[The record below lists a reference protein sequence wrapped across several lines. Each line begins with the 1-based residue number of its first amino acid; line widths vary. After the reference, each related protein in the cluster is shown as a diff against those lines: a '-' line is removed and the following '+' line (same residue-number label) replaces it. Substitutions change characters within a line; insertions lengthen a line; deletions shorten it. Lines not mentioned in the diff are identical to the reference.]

1 MNASRDLLKG
11 LLEYIEEQAKEI
23 DPKSYCIAT
32 AKGFV
37 RRHLEL
43 VGLPGLDYDIRSEG
57 DHVWLRL
64 ERLAAINPPVVPDM
78 LRNLCVVSND
88 PFAPPP
94 SLDESKLAEVIAD
107 AQSDA
112 EQQLQA
118 YAAQWMAWS
127 ASEQPRRTSI
137 NLYGELF
144 ALKYQLETEE
154 TAKPQ
159 ELVWG
164 VGMTLWKIPFEDQAI
179 TFEYPLLTQGV
190 EISLDEKSMAL
201 EIRPRDTPPR
211 LEMAAFVA
219 CAINGAT
226 TLEHDIKQ
234 QLADI
239 TVTPFDATSYA
250 DLLKLVASL
259 LDSHGSYRELLA
271 EGVAMPAAS
280 DELMVTDVW
289 VLLSR
294 PRATHYLLEDL
305 RQLKENLDF
314 GCAIPEGPLALV
326 APPSDQPIDFES
338 IYYRGLSSRGSGHGV
353 AEELYFPL
361 PYNDE
366 QVTIIQRLEKAAGVT
381 VQGPPGTG
389 KTHTIANVICH
400 YLATGRRVLVTSR
413 GESALEVL
421 QSKIPEEIRP
431 LTVALMSGDREGT
444 RQFEAAISAIQHH
457 VSQLN
462 PALTSKVIDNL
473 LHTIDKTHR
482 ELATIDKRLDEIAL
496 AHLSDVEIDGV
507 PKRAQELAT
516 LVIAGKELYEWFDD
530 VLTLAPEHAPPLSE
544 EEAQK
549 LREARRLV
557 GQDLAYV
564 QACFPSAESLPEPS
578 AIGELHEVLTELQ
591 TIEAEIERGDLLALQ
606 YRKSDTFV
614 ALRELLDL
622 VESTTTIVQT
632 LESEESTWPFD
643 LRTKC
648 RLPSFESARCALE
661 AMFKDMELLIK
672 ARATFLKRPVEFP
685 DAGLS
690 APKTREAVARAAIS
704 GKPFGLL
711 STFGVAEA
719 KQHLVAVKI
728 AGLPPTTTGD
738 WAHIERYMIV
748 HEQVTSFVSRWN
760 QVAAELS
767 IPQLESGFAAL
778 RNIERVAMLTREA
791 HRLATQI
798 DTTLIEKAEA
808 VFVTA
813 PRYALLHGSSA
824 LNDVKTQILRHL
836 SKEKLSASARQLT
849 ALEEQLAGKTG
860 AISIQCR
867 EFITHQLGDV
877 ALSSGEIVTRYK
889 ALIAELR
896 RLAALSLSFCIIYD
910 LANRIKRA
918 CAPQLAERLCSQY
931 VEQSGE
937 DTVFPVTW
945 REAWTW
951 ARIKSYLD
959 SIDARAELVTLA
971 AKRQQHEHELARFY
985 KEMVAQSAWLA
996 TKNKATHK
1004 VLQALA
1010 GYATAIR
1017 RIGQGTGPNAT
1028 RYRRDAQIAMRDAES
1043 AVPCWIMSHARI
1055 SESMPPHLGSFDL
1068 VIVDEASQSDLWA
1081 LPAILRGKKILVV
1094 GDDKQVSPDS
1104 GFKDSKHIQRLKD
1117 RFLADQPY
1125 GTEMTPE
1132 KSLYDLAARVFAA
1145 DQVMLREHFRCV
1157 PPIIAYSNR
1166 TFYKESIQPLRIPTA
1181 WERIDPPL
1189 VDIYV
1194 PHGYRN
1200 NRKVNEAEAEAIAS
1214 EIEAILEHKAFSG
1227 RTIGI
1232 VSLLGIEQAK
1242 YIDTLVRQRCSATEL
1257 LRRKFACGDARI
1269 FQGSERDIMFL
1280 SMVVDRNSCKALSG
1294 NQYDQRFN
1302 VAASRARDRMYLVRS
1317 VTEHDLSDK
1326 DLRLT
1331 LLRHFDKPLA
1341 HDSAE
1346 VSKLIDKCESGFE
1359 KEVFLALTSR
1369 GYNVTPQV
1377 RSGAYRIDMVVEGV
1391 VEGANDHRL
1400 AIELDGDEF
1409 HGADRWQHD
1418 MSRQRILER
1427 TGWQFWRCFAST
1439 WLLQK
1444 DEVLSE
1450 LLALL
1455 KTMGIEPLGAM
1466 QYTPRL
1472 IEKREW
1478 VTLPET
1484 VTHITQETQTS

>member
-1 MNASRDLLKG
+1 MNSSRDLLKG

-37 RRHLEL
+37 RRHHELE
-43 VGLPGLDYDIRSEG
+43 GLPGLVCDIRTEG
-57 DHVWLRL
+57 DHVWMRL
-64 ERLAAINPPVVPDM
+64 ERLAAANPPALPDI
-78 LRNLCVVSND
+78 LGGLCMVSHD
-88 PFAPPP
+88 PFALPPT
-94 SLDESKLAEVIAD
+94 LDESKLAEVIAETQTSGC
-107 AQSDA
+107 AVFSQSDI
-112 EQQLQA
+112 EQELQA
-118 YAAQWMAWS
+118 YATQWSAWS
-127 ASEQPRRTSI
+127 VSEQPRRTSI

-164 VGMTLWKIPFEDQAI
+164 IGMTLWQIPFEGQTI
-179 TFEYPLLTQGV
+179 SFEYPLLTQSV

-219 CAINGAT
+219 CAIKGAT

-234 QLADI
+234 QLAEL
-239 TVTPFDATSYA
+239 TVTPFESSSYA

-259 LDSHGSYRELLA
+259 LDSQGSYRELLA
-271 EGVAMPAAS
+271 ERVAMPAVS
-280 DELMVTDVW
+280 DALMVTDLW

-294 PRATHYLLEDL
+294 PRTTHYLLEDL

-314 GCAIPEGPLALV
+314 GCTIPEGPLALV
-326 APPSDQPIDFES
+326 SPPSDQPIYFES
-338 IYYRGLSSRGSGHGV
+338 VSYRGLSSRGSAHGV

-389 KTHTIANVICH
+389 KTHTIANIICH

-473 LHTIDKTHR
+473 LQTIDKTHR
-482 ELATIDKRLDEIAL
+482 ELAAIDKRLDAIAL

-507 PKRAQELAT
+507 PKRAQELAR
-516 LVIAGKELYEWFDD
+516 LVLEGKELYGWFDD
-530 VLTLAPEHAPPLSE
+530 MLTLAPEHSPPLSE

-557 GQDLAYV
+557 GNDLAYV
-564 QACFPSAESLPEPS
+564 LACFPSAESLPEPS
-578 AIGELHEVLTELQ
+578 AIGELHDVLTELQ
-591 TIEAEIERGDLLALQ
+591 AIEAEIERGDLLALQ
-606 YRKSDTFV
+606 ALEGDSFV
-614 ALRELLDL
+614 GLRELLDL
-622 VESTTTIVQT
+622 VESTTAIVQT

-661 AMFKDMELLIK
+661 AMFSDMELLIK
-672 ARATFLKRPVEFP
+672 ARTTFLKRPVEFP

-711 STFGVAEA
+711 STFGMAEA
-719 KQHLVAVKI
+719 KQHLAAVKI

-767 IPQLESGFAAL
+767 IPQLESGFDAL
-778 RNIERVAMLTREA
+778 RNIERLAMLTRAA

-798 DTTLIEKAEA
+798 DTMLIEKAEA
-808 VFVTA
+808 LFVTA
-813 PRYALLHGSSA
+813 PRYALLHGSTA
-824 LNDVKTQILRHL
+824 LNGVKKQILRHL
-836 SKEKLSASARQLT
+836 SKEKLSAAARQLT
-849 ALEEQLAGKTG
+849 TLEEQLAGKTG
-860 AISIQCR
+860 AISIQFR
-867 EFITHQLGDV
+867 EFIAHQLGDT

-896 RLAALSLSFCIIYD
+896 RIASLSLSFCIIYD

-918 CAPQLAERLCSQY
+918 GAPQLAERLCSQC

-937 DTVFPVTW
+937 DVVFPVTW
-945 REAWTW
+945 HEAWTW
-951 ARIKSYLD
+951 ARIKSHLE
-959 SIDARAELVTLA
+959 SIDARAELVALA
-971 AKRQQHEHELARFY
+971 AKRLQHEHELARFY

-1068 VIVDEASQSDLWA
+1068 VIVDEASQSNLWA
-1081 LPAILRGKKILVV
+1081 LPAILRGKKIMVV

-1104 GFKDSKHIQRLKD
+1104 GFISSQHIQRLKD

-1132 KSLYDLAARVFAA
+1132 KSLYDLAARVFATE
-1145 DQVMLREHFRCV
+1145 QVMLREHFRCV

-1166 TFYKESIQPLRIPTA
+1166 VFYKESIQPLRIPTA
-1181 WERIDPPL
+1181 SERIDPPL

-1200 NRKVNEAEAEAIAS
+1200 NHKVNDAEAEAIAG
-1214 EIEAILEHKAFSG
+1214 EIESILEHKAFAG
-1227 RTIGI
+1227 RTIGVI
-1232 VSLLGIEQAK
+1232 SLLGIEQAK
-1242 YIDTLVRQRCSATEL
+1242 YIDTLVRERCSPAEL
-1257 LRRKFACGDARI
+1257 LKRKFACGDARI

-1331 LLRHFDKPLA
+1331 LLRHFDKPLD
-1341 HDSAE
+1341 HDSAD
-1346 VSKLIDKCESGFE
+1346 VAKLIDKCESGFE
-1359 KEVFLALTSR
+1359 KEVFLALTSL

-1377 RSGAYRIDMVVEGV
+1377 KSGAYRIDMVVEGS
-1391 VEGANDHRL
+1391 NDNRL

-1409 HGADRWQHD
+1409 HGPDRWQHD

-1427 TGWQFWRCFAST
+1427 AGWRFWRCFAST

-1444 DEVLSE
+1444 DDVLNE
-1450 LLALL
+1450 LLTLL
-1455 KTMGIEPLGAM
+1455 KTMDIEPRGAM
-1466 QYTPRL
+1466 QYAPRL
-1472 IEKREW
+1472 VEKREW
-1478 VTLPET
+1478 VTQHDISLERM
-1484 VTHITQETQTS
+1484 H